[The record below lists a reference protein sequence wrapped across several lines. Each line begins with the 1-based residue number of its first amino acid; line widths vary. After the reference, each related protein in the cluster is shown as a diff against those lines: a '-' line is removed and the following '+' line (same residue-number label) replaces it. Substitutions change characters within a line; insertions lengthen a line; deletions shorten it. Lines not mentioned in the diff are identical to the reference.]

1 MAPDR
6 PREKYAIMQR
16 IGFIGFGLFLLIL
29 MVGIRVMDPYPVRA
43 LRLFF
48 FDYAQRIDPREYADL
63 PVRVVDIDDAS
74 LTLLGQWPWPRDR
87 IGALVTRLTEEYGA
101 AAVVF
106 DVLFSEPDRLS
117 PARILSRPEIAG
129 LLKTVPREDI
139 LDALDND
146 KLFARAMKGHQVVL
160 GLAAAPPDRPTSMP
174 GKSGIVQIGAE
185 PGQGLIT
192 YVGTTSVVP
201 GLWDAAAG
209 IGAINVSPID
219 DTDTVRTV
227 PVMWNSPSGILP
239 GMAIEALRVALG
251 ESTIVISGPPEAP
264 GVTTSVRIGDYEV
277 PTTPDG
283 QIWVRYRHDDP
294 ALYVPARAILAA
306 GYDEAVRKK
315 LEGQIVFVGTSAAGL
330 LDIRSTPL
338 GENVPGVS
346 IHAQILEQI
355 LTGDYLVRDD
365 YISGLEIIAFI
376 CLSGIVVAVMS
387 MSGPAVSM
395 VAGGIS
401 TLIVLVVSGVFFQR
415 GVLFDATFP
424 MFGGF
429 AVFLVLAAYQFIIA
443 DREKRLIRK
452 SFSHYVA
459 PSVLKE
465 IEKSGHELELGGQVR
480 ILTVMFCDLRNFT
493 PLSETMQPADLV
505 SMLNNLFSQL
515 SDCVLREQG
524 TIDKFV
530 GDSIM
535 AFWNAPLETEE
546 HRRMA
551 CNAALNI
558 RKALVEFNAPRRE
571 AALPLLAVG
580 VGLCSGPACVGN
592 IGSRQRYSYSAIGDT
607 VNVAARMEAS
617 CRYLGYDVVIS
628 EDTHSG
634 LGGMASLPAGKIGLK
649 GKTERVPMHVLV
661 GDSSVAASPGFAELQ
676 ALHQQLMEEIAQT
689 KKYGDDI
696 FDRCRSAAVRVE
708 PGLQKFYDKLSERLL
723 DF

>member
-1 MAPDR
+1 F
-6 PREKYAIMQR
+6 MQR
-16 IGFIGFGLFLLIL
+16 IGFIGIGMLLLIL
-29 MVGIRVMDPYPVRA
+29 MVAIRIIDPSPVRA
-43 LRLFF
+43 VRLFY
-48 FDYAQRIDPREYADL
+48 FDYAQRIDPREYAEL

-87 IGALVTRLTEEYGA
+87 VGTLVTRLTEEYGA

-117 PARILSRPEIAG
+117 PARALSRPEIAG
-129 LLKTVPREDI
+129 LLKAAPKEEQ

-146 KLFARAMKGHQVVL
+146 KQLARAMEGHNVVL
-160 GLAAAPPDRPTSMP
+160 GLAAAPPDRPTSMS
-174 GKSGIVQIGAE
+174 GKAGVVQVGAE
-185 PGQGLIT
+185 PGLGLFAFAA
-192 YVGTTSVVP
+192 TTSIVP

-209 IGAINVSPID
+209 VGGINVSPVGAS
-219 DTDTVRTV
+219 DTVRTV

-239 GMAIEALRVALG
+239 GMAFEALRVALG
-251 ESTIVISGPPEAP
+251 ESTIFINGPPEAP
-264 GVTTSVRIGDYEV
+264 GVTTSVQIGDYEI

-283 QIWVRYRHDDP
+283 QIWVRYRHEDP

-306 GYDEAVRKK
+306 GYDEAIRKK
-315 LEGQIVFVGTSAAGL
+315 LEGHIVFVGTSAAGL

-355 LTGDYLVRDD
+355 LTGEYLVRDD
-365 YISGLEIIAFI
+365 YVSGLEILAFI
-376 CLSGIVVAVMS
+376 CLSGIVIAVMS
-387 MSGPAVSM
+387 IAGPAVSM
-395 VAGGIS
+395 VVGGFAA
-401 TLIVLVVSGVFFQR
+401 LIVLIISGVFFQR
-415 GVLFDATFP
+415 GFLFDATFP
-424 MFGGF
+424 MFGGL
-429 AVFLVLAAYQFIIA
+429 AVFMVLASYQFIIA

-515 SDCVLREQG
+515 SDCVLEEQG

-535 AFWNAPLETEE
+535 AFWNAPLETED

-551 CNAALNI
+551 CTAALNI
-558 RKALVEFNAPRRE
+558 RKALVAFNVPRRE
-571 AALPLLAVG
+571 AGLPLLAVG

-628 EDTHSG
+628 EDTHNG
-634 LGGMASLPAGKIGLK
+634 IRGMAALPAGRIGLK
-649 GKTERVPMHVLV
+649 GKSERVPMYVLV
-661 GDSSVAASPGFAELQ
+661 GDDAVAASLGFAELQ
-676 ALHQQLMEEIAQT
+676 ALHQELMEEIAAT
-689 KKYGDDI
+689 KKYSQAL
-696 FDRCRSAAVRVE
+696 FERCRAAAIRVE

>member
-1 MAPDR
+1 
-6 PREKYAIMQR
+6 MQR
-16 IGFIGFGLFLLIL
+16 IGFIGIGILLLIL
-29 MVGIRVMDPYPVRA
+29 MVAIRIIDPYPVRA
-43 LRLFF
+43 VRLFY
-48 FDYAQRIDPREYADL
+48 FDYAQRFDPREYANL

-87 IGALVTRLTEEYGA
+87 IGALVTRLTEDYGA

-117 PARILSRPEIAG
+117 PARILIRPEISS
-129 LLKTVPREDI
+129 LLKAPPREEQ

-146 KLFARAMKGHQVVL
+146 KQLARAMEGHNVVL
-160 GLAAAPPDRPTSMP
+160 GLAAAPTDRPTSTP
-174 GKSGIVQIGAE
+174 GKAGVVQIGAE

-192 YVGTTSVVP
+192 YLGTTSIVP
-201 GLWDAAAG
+201 DLWNAAAG
-209 IGAINVSPID
+209 IGAINVSPVD
-219 DTDTVRTV
+219 ASETVRMV
-227 PVMWNSPSGILP
+227 PVMWNSPQGILP
-239 GMAIEALRVALG
+239 GMAFEALRVVLG
-251 ESTIVISGPPEAP
+251 ESTIVINGPSEAP
-264 GVTTSVRIGDYEV
+264 GVTTSVQIGDYEI

-283 QIWVRYRHDDP
+283 QVWVRYRHEDP

-306 GYDEAVRKK
+306 GYDEAIRAK

-346 IHAQILEQI
+346 IHAQILEQV
-355 LTGDYLVRDD
+355 LTGEYLVRDD

-376 CLSGIVVAVMS
+376 CLSGIIIAVMS
-387 MSGPAVSM
+387 MAGPALSMAVGGVSALF
-395 VAGGIS
+395 V
-401 TLIVLVVSGVFFQR
+401 LIISGVFFQR

-424 MFGGF
+424 MFGGL
-429 AVFLVLAAYQFIIA
+429 AVFMVLASYQFIIA

-480 ILTVMFCDLRNFT
+480 NLTVMFCDLRNFT

-505 SMLNNLFSQL
+505 SMLNNLFSQF
-515 SDCVLREQG
+515 SDCVLDEQG

-535 AFWNAPLETEE
+535 AFWNAPLETED

-551 CNAALNI
+551 CQAALNI
-558 RKALVEFNAPRRE
+558 RKALVEFNTPRIE
-571 AALPLLAVG
+571 VGLPRLAVG

-634 LGGMASLPAGKIGLK
+634 IRGMAALPAGKIGLK

-661 GDSSVAASPGFAELQ
+661 GDNAVAASPGFAELQ
-676 ALHQQLMEEIAQT
+676 ALHQALMEEISVT
-689 KKYGDDI
+689 RRYGQEA
-696 FDRCRSAAVRVE
+696 FERCRAAAIRVE

>member
-1 MAPDR
+1 
-6 PREKYAIMQR
+6 MQR
-16 IGFIGFGLFLLIL
+16 IGFIGIGLLLLIL
-29 MVGIRVMDPYPVRA
+29 MVAIRIIDPYPVRA
-43 LRLFF
+43 VRLFY
-48 FDYAQRIDPREYADL
+48 FDYAQRIDPRDNANL

-87 IGALVTRLTEEYGA
+87 IGALVTRLTEDYGA

-117 PARILSRPEIAG
+117 PARILIRPEIAG
-129 LLKTVPREDI
+129 LLKTAPKEEQ

-146 KLFARAMKGHQVVL
+146 KQLARAMEGHNVIL
-160 GLAAAPPDRPTSMP
+160 GVAAAPPDRPTSMP
-174 GKSGIVQIGAE
+174 GKAGVVQIGAE

-192 YVGTTSVVP
+192 YLGTTAIVP
-201 GLWDAAAG
+201 DLWNAAAG
-209 IGAINVSPID
+209 IGAINVSPVGD
-219 DTDTVRTV
+219 SDTVRMV
-227 PVMWNSPSGILP
+227 PVMWNSPQGIIP
-239 GMAIEALRVALG
+239 GMAFEALRVALG
-251 ESTIVISGPPEAP
+251 ESTIVINGPSEAP
-264 GVTTSVRIGDYEV
+264 GVTTSVQIGDYEI

-283 QIWVRYRHDDP
+283 QVWVRYRHEDP
-294 ALYVPARAILAA
+294 SLYVPARAILAA
-306 GYDEAVRKK
+306 GYDEAIRAK
-315 LEGQIVFVGTSAAGL
+315 LEGNIVFVGTSAAGL

-346 IHAQILEQI
+346 IHAQILEQV
-355 LTGDYLVRDD
+355 LTGDFLVRDD

-376 CLSGIVVAVMS
+376 CLSGIVIAVMS
-387 MSGPAVSM
+387 MAGPAVSM
-395 VAGGIS
+395 VVGGIAA
-401 TLIVLVVSGVFFQR
+401 LVVLVISGVFFQR
-415 GVLFDATFP
+415 GFLFDATFP
-424 MFGGF
+424 MFGGL
-429 AVFLVLAAYQFIIA
+429 AVFMVLASYQFIIA

-480 ILTVMFCDLRNFT
+480 TLTVMFCDLRNFT

-505 SMLNNLFSQL
+505 SMLNNLFSQF
-515 SDCVLREQG
+515 SDCVLDEQG

-535 AFWNAPLETEE
+535 AFWNAPLETED

-558 RKALVEFNAPRRE
+558 RKALVEFNAPRVE
-571 AALPLLAVG
+571 VGLPRLAVG

-634 LGGMASLPAGKIGLK
+634 ILGMAALSAGKIGLK
-649 GKTERVPMHVLV
+649 GKTERVPMYVLV
-661 GDSSVAASPGFAELQ
+661 GDNAVAESPGFAELQ
-676 ALHQQLMEEIAQT
+676 ALHQALMEEIAET
-689 KKYGDDI
+689 RKYGREA
-696 FDRCRSAAVRVE
+696 FERCRTAAIRVE

>member
-1 MAPDR
+1 M
-6 PREKYAIMQR
+6 KR
-16 IGFIGFGLFLLIL
+16 IGFIGIGVLLLIL
-29 MVGIRVMDPYPVRA
+29 MVAIRIVDPYPVRA
-43 LRLFF
+43 VRLFF
-48 FDYAQRIDPREYADL
+48 FDYAQRFDPREYSDL

-87 IGALVTRLTEEYGA
+87 IGTLVTRLTEEYGA

-117 PARILSRPEIAG
+117 ASRILIRPEISS
-129 LLKTVPREDI
+129 LLKAVPRAEL
-139 LDALDND
+139 LDTLDND
-146 KLFARAMKGHQVVL
+146 KQLARAMEGHHVVL
-160 GLAAAPPDRPTSMP
+160 GLAAAGPDRPTSMP
-174 GKSGIVQIGAE
+174 GKAGIVQIGAE

-192 YVGTTSVVP
+192 YTATTAIVP
-201 GLWDAAAG
+201 VLWDAAEG
-209 IGAINVSPID
+209 VGAINVSPIGAS
-219 DTDTVRTV
+219 DTVRTV

-239 GMAIEALRVALG
+239 GLAFEALRVALG
-251 ESTIVISGPPEAP
+251 ESTVFIKGPPDAP
-264 GVTTSVRIGDYEV
+264 GVTTSVQIGDYEI
-277 PTTPDG
+277 PTTPNG
-283 QIWVRYRHDDP
+283 QMWVHYRREDP
-294 ALYVPARAILAA
+294 ALYVPARAILAS

-315 LEGQIVFVGTSAAGL
+315 LEGHIVLVGTSAAGL
-330 LDIRSTPL
+330 LDIRPTAL

-395 VAGGIS
+395 VAGGVS
-401 TLIVLVVSGVFFQR
+401 ALIVLVIAGVFFKN

-424 MFGGF
+424 MFGGL
-429 AVFLVLAAYQFIIA
+429 AVFVLLASYQFVIS

-480 ILTVMFCDLRNFT
+480 TLTVMFCDLRNFT

-515 SDCVLREQG
+515 SDCVLEEQG

-535 AFWNAPLETEE
+535 AFWNAPLETED

-551 CNAALNI
+551 CTAALNI
-558 RKALVEFNAPRRE
+558 RKALVEFNAPRLE
-571 AALPLLAVG
+571 AGLPRLAVG

-634 LGGMASLPAGKIGLK
+634 IRGMAALPAGKIGLK

-661 GDSSVAASPGFAELQ
+661 GDSSVAESPGFAELQ
-676 ALHQQLMEEIAQT
+676 ALHQALMEEIAAT
-689 KKYGDDI
+689 KKYGDDS
-696 FDRCRSAAVRVE
+696 FERCRAAAVRVE

>member
-1 MAPDR
+1 
-6 PREKYAIMQR
+6 MQR
-16 IGFIGFGLFLLIL
+16 IGFIGIGVLLLIL
-29 MVGIRVMDPYPVRA
+29 MVGIRIIDPYPVQA

-87 IGALVTRLTEEYGA
+87 IGTLVTRLTEDYGA

-117 PARILSRPEIAG
+117 PARILTRPEIAG
-129 LLKTVPREDI
+129 LLKTVPRAEQ

-146 KLFARAMKGHQVVL
+146 KLLARAMEGHSVVL
-160 GLAAAPPDRPTSMP
+160 GLAAAAPDRPTSMP
-174 GKSGIVQIGAE
+174 GKAGIVQIGAE
-185 PGQGLIT
+185 PGQGLVA
-192 YVGTTSVVP
+192 YVGTTSIVP

-209 IGAINVSPID
+209 IGAINVSPIG
-219 DTDTVRTV
+219 DTDLVRTV

-239 GMAIEALRVALG
+239 GMAFEALRVALG
-251 ESTIVISGPPEAP
+251 ESTIVINGPPEAP

-283 QIWVRYRHDDP
+283 QIWVRYRRDDP
-294 ALYVPARAILAA
+294 ALYIPARAVLAA
-306 GYDEAVRKK
+306 GYDEAIRDR
-315 LEGQIVFVGTSAAGL
+315 LQGQIVFVGTSAAGL
-330 LDIRSTPL
+330 LDIRATPL

-376 CLSGIVVAVMS
+376 CLSGIVIAVMS

-395 VAGGIS
+395 VAGGVAA
-401 TLIVLVVSGVFFQR
+401 LIVLAVSWIFFQR
-415 GVLFDATFP
+415 GFLFDSTFP

-480 ILTVMFCDLRNFT
+480 TLTVMFCDLRNFT

-515 SDCVLREQG
+515 SDCVLEEQG

-535 AFWNAPLETEE
+535 AFWNAPLETKD

-558 RKALVEFNAPRRE
+558 RKALVEFNAPRR
-571 AALPLLAVG
+571 ASGLPLLAVG

-634 LGGMASLPAGKIGLK
+634 IRGMAALPAGKIGLK
-649 GKTERVPMHVLV
+649 GKSERVPMHVLV
-661 GDSSVAASPGFAELQ
+661 GDSGVAASPGFAALQ
-676 ALHQQLMEEIAQT
+676 ALHQELMEEIAQT
-689 KKYGDDI
+689 RKYGEDI
-696 FDRCRSAAVRVE
+696 FGRCRAAAIRVE